1 MSKTIIFCILV
12 WIGSRATVTAQV
24 GPSPGATQSVSLE
37 ELVRIAL
44 AQNADLRA
52 ARESVQQAEARLTQA
67 GLWPNPS
74 VELSKKTDAPFANE
88 GDRGYGVTV
97 SELVDL
103 GPKRTNRE
111 KVATMS
117 VEVARADVAEAER
130 QLVGRLRLLF
140 AEAQGTA
147 SRVDLFDEL
156 DRADSQMV
164 GVMNVRV
171 RAGDAS
177 QLDSQLLQAQT
188 NQIKVE
194 RLVARN
200 QLAGL
205 ILQIRALAGMST
217 DQPLV
222 LPSGQAAVEV
232 ADTEQAAIT
241 RALETRPDLKAAR
254 LRETLAEA
262 GISLAR
268 SQAIPDVTAFARYAQ
283 ESLLGG
289 PPAGTQSP
297 AFAREKV
304 LEFGMSL
311 PLPIFNREQGNLSEA
326 ASRRVQA
333 RAEREGLESAVRRDV
348 TLAFRRYETARAS
361 LEILR
366 TGVVGPNEASVRM
379 VQLSYNLGELRFLD
393 IVNQQRVLIDS
404 EIAFANAQVDL
415 NTARAEL
422 DTAIGALP

>member
-1 MSKTIIFCILV
+1 MRKTIIFFFLV
-12 WIGSRATVTAQV
+12 SIGGRASVTAQV
-24 GPSPGATQSVSLE
+24 GPSPGATQNVSLE
-37 ELVRIAL
+37 EVVRIAL
-44 AQNADLRA
+44 TQNADLRA

-67 GLWPNPS
+67 HLWPNPS

-103 GPKRTNRE
+103 GPKRTNRG
-111 KVATMS
+111 KVATTS

-188 NQIKVE
+188 NQIRVE
-194 RLVARN
+194 RLVAQN
-200 QLAGL
+200 QLAEL

-217 DQPLV
+217 DQSFV

-232 ADTEQAAIT
+232 ADTEQAAIA

-254 LRETLAEA
+254 LREKLAEA

-283 ESLLGG
+283 ESLLGAA
-289 PPAGTQSP
+289 PVGTPSP

-311 PLPIFNREQGNLSEA
+311 PLPIFNREQGNVSEA

-348 TLAFRRYETARAS
+348 TLAFRRYETARTS

>member
-1 MSKTIIFCILV
+1 MRKTIIFCILV

-188 NQIKVE
+188 NQIRVE
-194 RLVARN
+194 RLVAQN
-200 QLAGL
+200 QLAEL

-217 DQPLV
+217 DQSFV

-232 ADTEQAAIT
+232 ADTEQAAIA

-254 LRETLAEA
+254 LREKLAEA